1 MTTGWSPA
9 DSMRTSTS
17 AGASR
22 PARTRVMAA
31 RNAPTGSLPR
41 AGLSMAGDAPAL
53 VAVAERVER
62 GAVHGGGAQP
72 ALTADAPRRGDA
84 LRGEALLELL
94 GRLVVEGEQQ
104 DAAGIH
110 AARHQ
115 RGDPA
120 HERLGLARAG
130 GREDAR
136 RAAPV
141 LYGGALCGVEPD

>member
-9 DSMRTSTS
+9 MLK
-17 AGASR
+17 
-22 PARTRVMAA
+22 PARGSDLHGLLHQGALPGAA
-31 RNAPTGSLPR
+31 CVEGEAC
-41 AGLSMAGDAPAL
+41 GDDLAL

-94 GRLVVEGEQQ
+94 GRLAVEGEQQ
-104 DAAGIH
+104 DAARVH
-110 AARHQ
+110 TARHQ

-120 HERLGLARAG
+120 HERLGLA
-130 GREDAR
+130 
-136 RAAPV
+136 
-141 LYGGALCGVEPD
+141 